1 MVTSSGA
8 LVAQGRSNG
17 GSFTWDGNDL
27 SGKRVAS
34 GIYMVEAATETGEK
48 GVVCKIAIVN

>member
-1 MVTSSGA
+1 MNADVKVVTSSGS

-34 GIYMVEAATETGEK
+34 GIYMVEAATETLSL
-48 GVVCKIAIVN
+48 IHI